1 MANRQGELTIITKAK
16 DLVNHTLKLTNNAN
30 LFPKRCAS
38 RSASVC
44 RTSPFKFSMTS

>member
-30 LFPKRCAS
+30 LFPKKVRF
-38 RSASVC
+38 
-44 RTSPFKFSMTS
+44 TL